1 MKIIFLTPLIALVV
15 CSCVKSRTC
24 TCYDKNGDKMGT
36 ITVTAGSDKKGIEK
50 CQVAL
55 YNSGDKKKAKEM
67 VATDP
72 PDCRIE

>member
-1 MKIIFLTPLIALVV
+1 
-15 CSCVKSRTC
+15 
-24 TCYDKNGDKMGT
+24 MGT